1 MGSRVEELRRRE
13 AAAQADAGRLR
24 DRIEELAGE
33 LARAEEE
40 AVNQPPNRLMC
51 RSSSGR

>member
-24 DRIEELAGE
+24 DRIEELAG
-33 LARAEEE
+33 
-40 AVNQPPNRLMC
+40 NWP
-51 RSSSGR
+51 GRRRRR